1 LIDSPHPMSGKT
13 IKDRYF
19 IEDLNRDKLGHG
31 AFGQVYLATD
41 TEYRTDQ
48 KVVVKQLQPDYSNC
62 RSIEERKALFQR
74 AKNFFE
80 REARVLEKLGKVSD
94 QIPMLRDYFSDGDE
108 FYIVQEWIDGEPLS
122 KQVLAYSSRLNQQ
135 KTIEL
140 LIEILEPL
148 AFCHQEGA
156 IHRDLKP
163 DNLMRSH
170 KTKKLFIIDFGAVRE
185 VGQLTLLLN
194 GEERPGSAIGTIGY
208 QSPEQTIGKPVLASD
223 VYTVGA
229 IGMQAMTGLFPH
241 LIDPDREAGDVP
253 KWHLTPDCY
262 YTKEF
267 AAVLNRMLA
276 YLPRDRYPDA
286 GAALEALRSLPYQT
300 PAAYVPPT
308 LVAPVVPKAVPAPT
322 TQRRF
327 KGKLSQAEFSFESAQ
342 LEKVQVKKTEVV
354 KKPGWLGLW
363 EKEER
368 RVITVSEWKL
378 RMKAGSAEY
387 FAENLDNDVEL
398 QMVYVPGGSFTMGS
412 PVGEGNDS
420 ERPQRVVMVPGFY
433 AGRYPVTQGQ
443 YLAVMGKNLSHWQ
456 DAKLPVEQV
465 SWEDAQDFCERLS
478 DRTSKKYR
486 LPSEAEWEYACRAS
500 TNTPFSCG
508 ATITTDLA
516 NFDRNA
522 SYGDAPKGQYRQKT
536 TPVGSFPPNGFG
548 LQDMHGNVREWCE
561 DTWHDNYTD
570 APLDGSSW
578 ISSNENSRLLRGGA
592 WRNNPNNCRSAS
604 RYSWPAVI
612 GFDHI
617 GFRVICAQDF

>member
-19 IEDLNRDKLGHG
+19 IEDLNRDKLGRG

-122 KQVLAYSSRLNQQ
+122 KQVLAYGSRLNQQ

-276 YLPRDRYPDA
+276 YLPRDRYLDA
-286 GAALEALRSLPYQT
+286 AAALEALRSLPYQA
-300 PAAYVPPT
+300 PAAYVPATPVPS
-308 LVAPVVPKAVPAPT
+308 LVPKVVAPPT
-322 TQRRF
+322 QPRF
-327 KGKLSQAEFSFESAQ
+327 KGKLSQAEFSFESAR
-342 LEKVQVKKTEVV
+342 LEKVQVNKTETV

-363 EKEER
+363 EKEESR
-368 RVITVSEWKL
+368 IIQVAEWQPQ
-378 RMKAGSAEY
+378 MTAGSAEY
-387 FAENLDNDVEL
+387 FTETLDNDVPL
-398 QMVYVPGGSFTMGS
+398 QMVYVPAGSFTMGS
-412 PVGEGNDS
+412 PVGEGGDS

-433 AGRYPVTQGQ
+433 MGRYPVTQAQ
-443 YLAVMGKNLSHWQ
+443 YLAVMGKNPSHWQ
-456 DAKLPVEQV
+456 NAKLPVESV
-465 SWEDAQDFCERLS
+465 SWNDAQDFCERLS
-478 DRTSKKYR
+478 DRAHKKYR
-486 LPSEAEWEYACRAS
+486 LPSEAEWEYACRAN
-500 TNTPFSCG
+500 TNTPFSYG
-508 ATITTDLA
+508 ETISTDLA
-516 NFDRNA
+516 NFDGNKT
-522 SYGDAPKGQYRQKT
+522 YGNGSKGQYRQKT
-536 TPVGSFPPNGFG
+536 TPVASFPPNGFG
-548 LQDMHGNVREWCE
+548 LHDMHGNVWEWCE
-561 DTWHDNYTD
+561 DTWHDNYTN

-578 ISSNENSRLLRGGA
+578 ISINEDRRLLRGGA
-592 WRNNPNNCRSAS
+592 WCNNPSYCRSAP
-604 RYSWPAVI
+604 RGRLPAVGRFSI
-612 GFDHI
+612 I